1 MTIICK
7 YCNKEYASSSSR
19 SNHIKRYHTNKS
31 ESPLTAVNKPQ
42 IIVNQMLTAPSTN
55 TINEPLN
62 NGLDVNKSHA
72 LFICKNCNCTF
83 TTRQGKWKHNKKCK
97 SAPPVEDIIALLR
110 EENDKKIAL
119 LKEENDK
126 KFALLT
132 EENKKKDKFIEML
145 TLAMNKQC
153 KIHPKTLQKI
163 NKQLNTTNNTII
175 NNNNNVT
182 NNVINLIGF
191 GREELNDVLTKKE
204 KINVLKNKFMCLD
217 YIVKHVHFNDKYPQ
231 FKNIKITNTQN
242 AIAYKYDNDAK
253 KYIAIDKDEL
263 LREIIDERMS
273 DVSTFYETYVDELD
287 SKTIEA
293 MEKILNKINN
303 NDTTYINQKKNDIKL
318 IIYNNR
324 DKVPKEVLSNTEII
338 V

>member
-1 MTIICK
+1 
-7 YCNKEYASSSSR
+7 
-19 SNHIKRYHTNKS
+19 
-31 ESPLTAVNKPQ
+31 
-42 IIVNQMLTAPSTN
+42 
-55 TINEPLN
+55 
-62 NGLDVNKSHA
+62 
-72 LFICKNCNCTF
+72 
-83 TTRQGKWKHNKKCK
+83 
-97 SAPPVEDIIALLR
+97 
-110 EENDKKIAL
+110 
-119 LKEENDK
+119 
-126 KFALLT
+126 
-132 EENKKKDKFIEML
+132 
-145 TLAMNKQC
+145 
-153 KIHPKTLQKI
+153 
-163 NKQLNTTNNTII
+163 
-175 NNNNNVT
+175 
-182 NNVINLIGF
+182 VINLIGF